1 MFTLY
6 TYSHSDTSNKV
17 PDHTLCWTWQ
27 CHLQAYDFPIST
39 KGFKLNLACA
49 ACLSLFN
56 KSLIHSPSSLSE
68 FSQDCSSHGNIS
80 GKCSLCH
87 KALKKNLCWDLLL
100 IADSRKGQYMSCH
113 QGAKT
118 LLWINKTK
126 YNKRFIPKRI
136 WTGELAAD
144 SSREQQTSTH
154 SCYRNHKQLHTT
166 LNIRTPI
173 LNASHDFNQT
183 YIQICKLFFKPGSWS
198 AYLNIRKVLINF

>member
-6 TYSHSDTSNKV
+6 TDPHSDTSNKV
-17 PDHTLCWTWQ
+17 PDHTVCWMWQ

-39 KGFKLNLACA
+39 KGFKLNLAST

-68 FSQDCSSHGNIS
+68 FSQDCGSQGNIS

-87 KALKKNLCWDLLL
+87 KAGFKKNKTKLCWGLLL

-118 LLWINKTK
+118 LLWINKIK
-126 YNKRFIPKRI
+126 FNKRFTSKRMRSVVL
-136 WTGELAAD
+136 TAAD
-144 SSREQQTSTH
+144 RNKRQWISTF
-154 SCYRNHKQLHTT
+154 SQKLLLTAYNH
-166 LNIRTPI
+166 N
-173 LNASHDFNQT
+173 
-183 YIQICKLFFKPGSWS
+183 
-198 AYLNIRKVLINF
+198 